1 MGHFG
6 ILELALFN
14 SNQDS
19 NDSNI
24 HPCCLI
30 RYSYQFLQCLSVL
43 FFFFLME
50 KTTTTKT
57 ATYFSF
63 GMKNANMKSSKQK
76 ET

>member
-14 SNQDS
+14 SDQDP

-30 RYSYQFLQCLSVL
+30 RYFYQFLQCLSVFFLMVKKKNHKQTNNL
-43 FFFFLME
+43 FFFWYE
-50 KTTTTKT
+50 KCQ
-57 ATYFSF
+57 YE
-63 GMKNANMKSSKQK
+63 KQ
-76 ET
+76 

>member
-14 SNQDS
+14 SDQDP

-30 RYSYQFLQCLSVL
+30 RYFYQFLQCLSV
-43 FFFFLME
+43 FFLMVKK
-50 KTTTTKT
+50 KTTNKPT
-57 ATYFSF
+57 TYFSF